1 MASKPLYL
9 FYHIAMIHD
18 FDNIIQDMLQ
28 VITESGAFSFLH
40 TFYFSTVGD
49 SKHIPQVIERMKT
62 IEENFSVRVEH
73 LQHDNNCMLFERFTL
88 HKIHEMAQ
96 TKDFYFL
103 YLHSKGV
110 TRKGAPVYKK
120 WRDMML
126 YYTCSY
132 LPICVRMLEN
142 GANAVGCV
150 LLQHPAPHFSG
161 NFWWSSSS
169 AISSLPIPIGR
180 AYLDPEMWI
189 GKLPRESLASVYQ
202 FPRWNWIYTP
212 PSLWNYQNQFSIVSY
227 TSDQPF
233 SLSISHFS
241 ESSSSFG
248 LYGYG
253 TQWHKVTS
261 IPLHTSPKQSFVITE
276 EAFQLSNSNEDSSNI
291 SKTTTKMWVFQ
302 SILDK
307 KMYAF
312 LQFSYIQW
320 SP

>member
-18 FDNIIQDMLQ
+18 FDSIIEDMLL
-28 VITESGAFSFLH
+28 VIIESGAFSFIH
-40 TFYFSTVGD
+40 TLYFSTLGD
-49 SKHIPQVIERMKT
+49 SKHIPQVKERMKA
-62 IEENFSVRVEH
+62 IEEKFSVRVEH

-110 TRKGAPVYKK
+110 TRKGAPIYKK
-120 WRDMML
+120 WRDLML

-150 LLQHPAPHFSG
+150 LLQSPAPHFSG

-169 AISSLPIPIGR
+169 AISSLPVPIGR

-189 GKLPRESLASVYQ
+189 GKLPRESLVKMYQ

-212 PSLWNYQNQFSIVSY
+212 PSLWNYQNKFSIVPY
-227 TSDQPF
+227 TSNQPF
-233 SLSISHFS
+233 SLSMSHFS
-241 ESSSSFG
+241 QSSFG

-253 TQWHKVTS
+253 TEWCNVTHLPVS
-261 IPLHTSPKQSFVITE
+261 SPSSFISFMVGE
-276 EAFQLSNSNEDSSNI
+276 ETFQLSPKENNSKN
-291 SKTTTKMWVFQ
+291 SKNTKMWVFQ
-302 SILDK
+302 SRLDQ

-312 LQFSYIQW
+312 LQFSYIKLLNA
-320 SP
+320 